1 MKELG
6 ITKGE
11 WQYEVY
17 SGYYAI
23 QNTSGYN
30 SNDLLLADSVGSF
43 EAEHNAELICDAGN
57 TAQKCGLLPSE
68 LLQQRD
74 ELRVALQNACK
85 FIKCTPLLKHEEDR
99 PRGLE
104 RWESL
109 IEAAIKNTDG

>member
-11 WQYEVY
+11 WQYEIY
-17 SGYYAI
+17 AGYFAI
-23 QNTSGYN
+23 QNSSGYLA
-30 SNDLLLADSVGSF
+30 SDLLNADSVGSF

-74 ELRVALQNACK
+74 ELREALLNLWSWVHQ
-85 FIKCTPLLKHEEDR
+85 IYDWSGVGDP
-99 PRGLE
+99 PIE
-104 RWESL
+104 R
-109 IEAAIKNTDG
+109 IEAAIKNTETK